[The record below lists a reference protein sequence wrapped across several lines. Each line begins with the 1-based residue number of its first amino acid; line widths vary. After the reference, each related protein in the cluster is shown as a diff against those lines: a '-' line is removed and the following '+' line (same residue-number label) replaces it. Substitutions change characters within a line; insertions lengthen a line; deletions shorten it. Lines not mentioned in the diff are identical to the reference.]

1 MTSNVSKRHAVGA
14 WIIGAAALAVAACQA
29 PYQAEPTALEPRH
42 VYPLNVESQVVTL
55 EIAGDGAGA
64 LLPAEALRLDRFVDE
79 FAVNGQGT
87 LVVYTPP
94 LHDEAGDGLA
104 LAVARRALERGLAR
118 PEVGIATTTE
128 ASGPVMVSFE
138 RYLVRLPEC
147 RGWGVESSY
156 NPSNS
161 PHVNFGCATQRNLG
175 MMVANP
181 AHLVA
186 PAGQGGVLDTIRSD
200 LVVQNYRKGELTQA
214 KKAEELLETVSQ
226 VAQ

>member
-1 MTSNVSKRHAVGA
+1 MTPNHPKRRVLGGLAVGL
-14 WIIGAAALAVAACQA
+14 AAATLAACQA
-29 PYQAEPTALEPRH
+29 PYQAEPTSIEPRQA
-42 VYPLNVESQVVTL
+42 YPLNVESQVMSL
-55 EIAGDGAGA
+55 EIVGDGQGG
-64 LLPAEALRLDRFVDE
+64 LLPAETLRLDRFVDE
-79 FAVNGQGT
+79 FAINGQGD

-94 LHDEAGDGLA
+94 AHDEGGDGLA
-104 LAVARRALERGLAR
+104 VVVAAHAQGRGLAKS
-118 PEVGIATTTE
+118 EIGIATTTE
-128 ASGPVMVSFE
+128 AGGPVMVSFE

-147 RGWGVESSY
+147 RGWNVESSF

-200 LVVQNYRKGELTQA
+200 LVIQSYRKGELTTA
-214 KKAEELLETVSQ
+214 EKAEELTETVSQ
-226 VAQ
+226 VAE